1 MRIGTGT
8 PSLPTLGRLLGALPL
23 LLLLAACGTLPGTVI
38 PSATATAMIPTRTV
52 PTPTPASGL
61 RQCGTETKVTMTDEG
76 KDAAARDCLWQA
88 YRAGQPARF
97 TTTAITAEGDPIT
110 FDVEVVGPG
119 WIAITVNSADTFGA
133 RGVFNHTCAIMDRQP
148 AQSGVASDP
157 AGFRLSDCDAAGQG
171 YVTDAGYL
179 SVP

>member
-1 MRIGTGT
+1 MTTGTGRS
-8 PSLPTLGRLLGALPL
+8 PRRTLGWLLGAMPL
-23 LLLLAACGTLPGTVI
+23 LLLACGTLPGTVI
-38 PSATATAMIPTRTV
+38 PSATTTAVIPTRTV

-61 RQCGTETKVTMTDEG
+61 RQCGTETKVTMRPGEG

-97 TTTAITAEGDPIT
+97 TTTAITVEGDPIT
-110 FDVEVVGPG
+110 FDIAVVGPG

-133 RGVFNHTCAIMDRQP
+133 RGVFNHTCATMDRQP
-148 AQSGVASDP
+148 AQSGGANDP

-171 YVTDAGYL
+171 FVTDTGYL
-179 SVP
+179 YVP